1 MSNLLNVNNVCKKIE
16 DIISPLNKENLEIE
30 VKFRKIT
37 YKEFTFLLDYLK
49 KLYGM
54 KEETTIDY
62 YIKNKR
68 ITEKDGIFYET
79 TKKNW
84 SEPFYVFEG
93 KRELKFNVAT
103 EEMKQ
108 LKNKSVRK
116 YDFKRIKERKS
127 FTVGN
132 FSIDL
137 TNVNR
142 EGVENYEVEI
152 EVIDADLYDAK
163 DFSDIILEYTDNF
176 GVSETNIISFC
187 NYSLSNQKSIDS
199 EEIDYKYISKPRD
212 LLKNDITAPNSI
224 LKGFAVSIKADG
236 VQFFLVFYEG
246 NISLVSSKGEVT
258 ELCPIGEEY
267 SHLENSI
274 FVGELVEREKL
285 KKQSITDFMSI
296 FLIFD
301 TICFKGDTVAY
312 SEDYLTR
319 FEKTRSLE
327 DLEIVC
333 SGVKKI
339 KIFEKK
345 IYNLGKNSKTFYK
358 AFNACY
364 DSKKS
369 LIYEE
374 DGYIFTPIDSPYLCE
389 GQSKNKRE
397 RILSRYYDVCKFK
410 KVEKRS
416 IDFLVK
422 DNKIYAY
429 SKRSRSLQNY
439 TKIKFSLDF
448 SEDLDDKIVEFFP
461 FFSGKE
467 VSLRPSNLRPDK
479 SFPNEMDTV
488 EEIVRSYTESNPVT
502 EDTLLGKDTTLMR
515 AFNNFFIKGRLI
527 QGIEGYVIDIGA
539 GNGGDISKFGS
550 NEKIKKVLS
559 VEPNLAFS
567 DEFSRRLKNSKYN
580 KKFHLLRGVK
590 GEEKSKIIEGM
601 NYFFP
606 KNMSGQRLNISFMI
620 SLSFFWSSR
629 ENLLKLADTINSIN
643 AEYKNRNGTEN
654 VRIIFY
660 TIDGY
665 RVEEYFSK
673 IGKNKITLNTITLSF
688 NGENQV
694 EVDIKDSKTVSK
706 QTEYLVKLDQLV
718 DLIGGELLE
727 SRSPKVSNIL
737 MSEGELCYL
746 SLFNYGLGSI
756 TKQIQLVYSEERIQ
770 IDEEIGI
777 EEEGMVLAMG
787 EDTIKSVPYIG
798 KNIYRVGTLDQGD
811 SLLHSIL
818 KLTNEKYRSSDVYG
832 RIEKVEEFKETFK
845 DLQSLPE
852 IIGKRIKVI
861 NSNDDVDYYG
871 ENNETINLYV
881 CKDGSYEPLVMLVE
895 DEVYYTFDN

>member
-1 MSNLLNVNNVCKKIE
+1 MSKLLNVCKKIE
-16 DIISPLNKENLEIE
+16 SIISPLNKKNLEIE
-30 VKFRKIT
+30 VKFRKVT
-37 YKEFTFLLDYLK
+37 YKEFIFLLNYLK
-49 KLYGM
+49 NLYAM
-54 KEETTIDY
+54 KEETTTDY

-68 ITEKDGIFYET
+68 ITEKEGKFYET

-84 SEPFYVFEG
+84 SEPFYIFQE

-103 EEMKQ
+103 EEMKL
-108 LKNKSVRK
+108 LKNKSVKK

-127 FTVGN
+127 FEVRN
-132 FSIDL
+132 FSVDL
-137 TNVNR
+137 TKVIR
-142 EGVENYEVEI
+142 EGIESYEVEI
-152 EVIDADLYDAK
+152 EVIDPEIYNAS
-163 DFSDIILEYTDNF
+163 DFSDFILEYIGNF
-176 GVSETNIISFC
+176 GEEETDIISFC
-187 NYSLSNQKSIDS
+187 NYCLSGEKSTDS

-258 ELCPIGEEY
+258 ELCPIEEEY

-296 FLIFD
+296 FLPFD
-301 TICFKGDTVAY
+301 TICFKGEIVAY
-312 SEDYLTR
+312 SEDYLSR
-319 FEKTRSLE
+319 FENTRSLE
-327 DLEIVC
+327 DLEIIC
-333 SGVKKI
+333 SNVKKI

-345 IYNLGKNSKTFYK
+345 IYNLGKNSNTFYK
-358 AFNACY
+358 GFKECY
-364 DSKKS
+364 LSKKT
-369 LIYEE
+369 IVYKE

-422 DNKIYAY
+422 DKKIYAY
-429 SKRSRSLQNY
+429 SKRTRSLQNY

-467 VSLRPSNLRPDK
+467 VSLMPSRLRSDK

-488 EEIVRSYTESNPVT
+488 DEIVRSYTEPNPIT

-527 QGIEGYVIDIGA
+527 QDMEGYVIDIGA

-550 NEKIKKVLS
+550 NEKIKRVLS
-559 VEPNLAFS
+559 VEPNLSFS

-580 KKFHLLRGVK
+580 NKFHLLRGVK

-606 KNMSGQRLNISFMI
+606 KNMRGQRLSISFMI
-620 SLSFFWSSR
+620 SLSFFWSSE

-654 VRIIFY
+654 LRIIFY

-706 QTEYLVKLDQLV
+706 QTEYLVKLDQLF
-718 DLIGGELLE
+718 DLIGGELIE
-727 SRSPKVSNIL
+727 NRSPRVSNIL
-737 MSEGELCYL
+737 MSEGELSYL
-746 SLFNYGLGSI
+746 SLFTYGLCSV
-756 TKQIQLVYSEERIQ
+756 TKEIQIVYSEERIQ

-777 EEEGMVLAMG
+777 EEHGVVLAMG
-787 EDTIKSVPYIG
+787 EDTIKKIPYLG

-818 KLTNEKYRSSDVYG
+818 KLTNEKYRSEDVYG
-832 RIEKVEEFKETFK
+832 RIQKVEEFKETFK
-845 DLQSLPE
+845 DLESLPE

-871 ENNETINLYV
+871 ESEETINLYV
-881 CKDGSYEPLVMLVE
+881 CKDGSYEPLVMLV
-895 DEVYYTFDN
+895 DEEVFYTVNI